1 MQIQAQ
7 VDTNTIEIQQLR
19 IVASELEFSLEKK
32 KETYKQLKREI
43 SELDSQSEQL
53 KIELEEIDDEIEQTD
68 MLLKQKV
75 LIIEQLERETG
86 EKAIDFH
93 LEKAQVVTRQR

>member
-1 MQIQAQ
+1 
-7 VDTNTIEIQQLR
+7 
-19 IVASELEFSLEKK
+19 
-32 KETYKQLKREI
+32 
-43 SELDSQSEQL
+43 
-53 KIELEEIDDEIEQTD
+53 